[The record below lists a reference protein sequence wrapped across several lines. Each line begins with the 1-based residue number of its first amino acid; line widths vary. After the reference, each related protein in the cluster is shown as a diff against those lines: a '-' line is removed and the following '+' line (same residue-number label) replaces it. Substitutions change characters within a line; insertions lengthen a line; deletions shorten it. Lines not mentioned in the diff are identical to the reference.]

1 MLATLETITIPETK
15 KDPRQI
21 ENSIITILTNW
32 LIINEDSD
40 TAKQEAK
47 SLLRPLWIYE
57 ESINRTMYVLN
68 NGAITYNKI
77 QSYIKNLPIK

>member
-1 MLATLETITIPETK
+1 MLATVETHTIPN
-15 KDPRQI
+15 PRLDRIQT
-21 ENSIITILTNW
+21 EQKIITILANW